1 MSLSKKQKAVLHVAK
16 GKLGLDEETYRDV
29 LEAYGGV
36 RSSTGLDYEGFLAVM
51 RHFEACG
58 FKSRE
63 QGAGSREKG
72 TRPGMASDGQIRK
85 IKAMW
90 LTLAGTYYA
99 QGKEWKAL
107 RGFLK
112 KRFRVDHEN
121 FLTPGKAGQVI
132 EAIKAIGT
140 RKHPPAP
147 RLPSSAVA
155 LLRRMDRRAGE
166 KTKKE
171 G

>member
-51 RHFEACG
+51 RHFEGCG
-58 FKSRE
+58 FKSNRKIPPDPPL
-63 QGAGSREKG
+63 GRGG
-72 TRPGMASDGQIRK
+72 NWASDGQIRK

-90 LTLAGTYYA
+90 LTLAGSYYE

-107 RGFLK
+107 RGFLR

-132 EAIKAIGT
+132 EAIKSIGK
-140 RKHPPAP
+140 RKKV
-147 RLPSSAVA
+147 LT
-155 LLRRMDRRAGE
+155 G
-166 KTKKE
+166 
-171 G
+171 

>member
-1 MSLSKKQKAVLHVAK
+1 MTLSKKQKAILHVAK
-16 GKLGLDEETYRDV
+16 GKLGLDDATYRDV
-29 LEAYGGV
+29 LEAYGGA

-51 RHFEACG
+51 GHFEKCG
-58 FKSRE
+58 FESKHRHPSPV
-63 QGAGSREKG
+63 
-72 TRPGMASDGQIRK
+72 TRHSSMASDGQIRK

-90 LTLAGTYYA
+90 MTLAGTYYE

-132 EAIKAIGT
+132 EAIKSIG
-140 RKHPPAP
+140 
-147 RLPSSAVA
+147 
-155 LLRRMDRRAGE
+155 RRAEDKKVRRGE
-166 KTKKE
+166 